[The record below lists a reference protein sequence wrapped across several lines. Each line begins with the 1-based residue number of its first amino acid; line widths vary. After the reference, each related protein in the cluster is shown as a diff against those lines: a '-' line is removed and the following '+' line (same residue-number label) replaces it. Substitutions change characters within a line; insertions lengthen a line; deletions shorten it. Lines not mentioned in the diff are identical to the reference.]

1 MGARSAAPTFCVCGK
16 KFSRA
21 KKKSQLQY
29 EQCTDGAIYCV
40 EQCLMAWDLFL
51 VEGYYSYGLLVLA
64 MVQGICHL
72 LVQVL

>member
-1 MGARSAAPTFCVCGK
+1 MAW
-16 KFSRA
+16 
-21 KKKSQLQY
+21 
-29 EQCTDGAIYCV
+29 E
-40 EQCLMAWDLFL
+40 AWDLFL